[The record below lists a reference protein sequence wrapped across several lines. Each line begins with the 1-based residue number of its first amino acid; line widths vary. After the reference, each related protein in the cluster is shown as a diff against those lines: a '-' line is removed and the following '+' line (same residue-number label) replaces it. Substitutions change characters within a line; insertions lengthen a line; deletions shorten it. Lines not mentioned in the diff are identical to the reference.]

1 MMSRTRGFT
10 LIELLVV
17 IAVIAILMAI
27 MIPSL
32 RAARELAVG
41 SACAANQK
49 SLGLA
54 YTIYAGDWDARL
66 PMGFVSMQT
75 LTKPMWAKPPLNVA
89 GQYVVSGAAV
99 TWEDRVRGIQ
109 AGTLYPYVGT
119 FKAYHCPG
127 DTRMKSPN
135 PGQACYRSY
144 IIPDVLAA
152 DSGFG
157 EYAAVTAR
165 HKRLL
170 FKLTEIRSP
179 SDKYIFCES
188 ALRPG
193 SNFNYDHGGWSF
205 APWVNQGW
213 WDNLGAY
220 HHNSATFGFADGH
233 AERHTW
239 VHKQTWLLFKE
250 GIGTAAPCDP
260 AVLSN
265 RDIEWCWNHYPYL
278 SAGEEP

>member
-54 YTIYAGDWDARL
+54 YTMYAGD
-66 PMGFVSMQT
+66 S
-75 LTKPMWAKPPLNVA
+75 
-89 GQYVVSGAAV
+89 AA
-99 TWEDRVRGIQ
+99 
-109 AGTLYPYVGT
+109 
-119 FKAYHCPG
+119 
-127 DTRMKSPN
+127 
-135 PGQACYRSY
+135 
-144 IIPDVLAA
+144 
-152 DSGFG
+152 
-157 EYAAVTAR
+157 
-165 HKRLL
+165 
-170 FKLTEIRSP
+170 
-179 SDKYIFCES
+179 
-188 ALRPG
+188 
-193 SNFNYDHGGWSF
+193 
-205 APWVNQGW
+205 
-213 WDNLGAY
+213 
-220 HHNSATFGFADGH
+220 FGFADGH

-260 AVLSN
+260 PVLSN

>member
-49 SLGLA
+49 SLGL
-54 YTIYAGDWDARL
+54 
-66 PMGFVSMQT
+66 
-75 LTKPMWAKPPLNVA
+75 
-89 GQYVVSGAAV
+89 
-99 TWEDRVRGIQ
+99 
-109 AGTLYPYVGT
+109 
-119 FKAYHCPG
+119 
-127 DTRMKSPN
+127 
-135 PGQACYRSY
+135 
-144 IIPDVLAA
+144 
-152 DSGFG
+152 
-157 EYAAVTAR
+157 
-165 HKRLL
+165 
-170 FKLTEIRSP
+170 
-179 SDKYIFCES
+179 
-188 ALRPG
+188 
-193 SNFNYDHGGWSF
+193 
-205 APWVNQGW
+205 
-213 WDNLGAY
+213 
-220 HHNSATFGFADGH
+220 TFGFADGH
-233 AERHTW
+233 AERHTR

-260 AVLSN
+260 PVLSN